1 MSIYIQLVLITL
13 VLGVIMPQKGPK
25 RIYYIA
31 LMAMICT
38 FVCGF
43 RYQFL
48 TGDLHKYYWNYFNCG
63 SYDWFSP
70 ELWAEGRNF
79 AFYYFN
85 KIIYTLF
92 GEEQQALLFCI
103 ALIIHVVL
111 AIVIYRYSPAPWMS
125 FLVWHCMAFYIFGFS
140 AIKQALAMAFV
151 MLAFVAATER
161 KLLGFLVTMA
171 LAGSIHMPA
180 LVFLPAYWMMG
191 MRVNGRT
198 IILYTLLGIT
208 LYVFKDQFLDFI
220 RSFYYEDDE
229 VFIYSGEIGS
239 RFIMILGFTLFGVLF
254 KGFENRDFEHLIHII
269 AFAAILQLFSGYDN
283 IFTRL
288 ADYYFQ
294 FSVLYL
300 PMTFY
305 NAERNLQRSYMRP
318 FLPFNARSLKVFSL
332 FICVFMLW
340 FYWTYNINITI
351 EYAVDDYLN
360 FRFMWDVLS

>member
-1 MSIYIQLVLITL
+1 MQLVLITL

-48 TGDLHKYYWNYFNCG
+48 TGDLHKYYWNYFNYG
-63 SYDWFSP
+63 SYDWFSA

-79 AFYYFN
+79 GFYYFN

-161 KLLGFLVTMA
+161 KLLGYLVAMA

-180 LVFLPAYWMMG
+180 LVFLPAYWLMG

-254 KGFENRDFEHLIHII
+254 KGFENRDFEHLFHIM

-288 ADYYFQ
+288 ADYHFQ

-300 PMTFY
+300 PMIFY
-305 NAERNLQRSYMRP
+305 TANGNLQRSYMRP
-318 FLPFNARSLKVFSL
+318 FLPFNARSLRLLSFFV
-332 FICVFMLW
+332 CAFMLW